1 MGVESTLGL
10 AMSDI
15 EREAILFGSSPNGD
29 GDFEDISITCIDCT
43 ESFTWTAGE
52 QAFFIQKQLS
62 NPPKRCKPC
71 KRAKNRRIEAVET
84 ARTTGQKQRIECRA
98 DCAHCGENTT
108 VPFFPSQGRPVYC
121 RKCFLDANAG
131 HAVGASSQT

>member
-1 MGVESTLGL
+1 
-10 AMSDI
+10 MSDI
-15 EREAILFGSSPNGD
+15 EREAILFGSSSNGD
-29 GDFEDISITCIDCT
+29 GDFEDISIKCIDCS

-84 ARTTGQKQRIECRA
+84 ARTTGEKQRIECRA
-98 DCAHCGENTT
+98 DCAHCGETTT
-108 VPFFPSQGRPVYC
+108 VPFYPSQGRPVYC
-121 RKCFLDANAG
+121 RKCFLDMNESV
-131 HAVGASSQT
+131 AVGAASHT